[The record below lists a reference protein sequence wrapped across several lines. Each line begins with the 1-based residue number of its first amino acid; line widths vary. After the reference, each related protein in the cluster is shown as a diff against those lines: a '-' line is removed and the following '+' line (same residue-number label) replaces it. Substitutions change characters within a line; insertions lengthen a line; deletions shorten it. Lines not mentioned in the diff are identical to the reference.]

1 MAAPHYLLY
10 KMTWEEV
17 AQAVREHKVVL
28 VPVGA
33 VEQHGPHLPL
43 DVDNL
48 LAVTLCEEAARR
60 NPDLLACAMHIPYGY
75 NAHNMGFPGTVSI
88 RQQVFVDY
96 CFDVC
101 ASYAQH
107 GFKYIL
113 LINAHGSNQ
122 HLCEAIARQVSMQT
136 AGRCGMLSW
145 WNLVPDIIQGFRE
158 SEYPG
163 GVSHAC
169 EVETSLYQHI
179 APADVRQ
186 EKIKKEIAWN
196 VGKYWYKDFVGGGA
210 LSYTSYHHEFSHSGV
225 AGDPTV
231 ATPEKGRQLLEA
243 FCERLPELAREFRD
257 VVDHPR
263 YTELPTDS
271 LAKGRHAPGS

>member
-1 MAAPHYLLY
+1 MVAPQHLLY
-10 KMTWEEV
+10 KMTWEET
-17 AQAVREHKVVL
+17 ATAVRERRVVL

-33 VEQHGPHLPL
+33 IEQHGPHLPV

-48 LAVTLCEEAARR
+48 LIVTLCEEAARR

-88 RQQVFVDY
+88 RQQVFIEY

-101 ASYAQH
+101 ASYAHH
-107 GFKYIL
+107 GFGYIL
-113 LINAHGSNQ
+113 LINAHGSNH

-136 AGRCGMLSW
+136 PGRCGTFSW
-145 WNLVPDIIQGFRE
+145 WNLVPDVIQGFRE

-163 GVSHAC
+163 GVGHAC

-179 APADVRQ
+179 APADVRR
-186 EKIKKEIAWN
+186 EKIAKEVAWN
-196 VGKYWYKDFVGGGA
+196 VGTYWYKDFVGGGP
-210 LSYTSYHHEFSHSGV
+210 LSYTSHHHEFSRSGV

-231 ATPEKGRQLLEA
+231 ATAGKGQLLLEA
-243 FCERLPELAREFRD
+243 FCERLPALAREFRE

-263 YTELPTDS
+263 FTEPPVP
-271 LAKGRHAPGS
+271 A